1 MGISIQ
7 YCSCLRNPKDEKIS
21 EFQPQLNDN
30 NPENKKKNKNILEFY
45 PISTTVNS
53 VNTEEKEKEKFFE
66 SKQFSFKASYSN
78 DTLSKQDIIKIQAVF
93 RGYIYRKKFKNKIKQ
108 NLIQDSEKF
117 IKEKEKEFIPENLL
131 KTDLILK
138 KEFNEEFLSKLDLKE
153 NNKSIKFKTK
163 CLIKKTN
170 LKDEYSL
177 YRGEIDL
184 KGYYNGYG
192 ELYIKTGKKYEGKFT
207 NNKLNGYGRLIDL
220 FGIKCY
226 EGIFKDD
233 KLMDSKGKIISF
245 KEDNNNIVYKGDIKN
260 MKKEGKGIEEKKN
273 EYTYMGSFK
282 NDLYEGNGKIIFDK
296 NEFYEGDFL
305 KGKITGNGYYKWKDK
320 TSYEGEFLD
329 GKMHGK
335 GIYKWPDGSEFEGN
349 YSNNLKEGYGE
360 YRWTN
365 GKIYQGMYKN
375 GVKHGKGVYIKK
387 NGQKK
392 EVMYNKGEL
401 VKNYVKEYENN
412 DNDILSIYSYKENN
426 NFSSGE

>member
-138 KEFNEEFLSKLDLKE
+138 KEFNEEFLSKLNIKE

-163 CLIKKTN
+163 
-170 LKDEYSL
+170 
-177 YRGEIDL
+177 
-184 KGYYNGYG
+184 
-192 ELYIKTGKKYEGKFT
+192 
-207 NNKLNGYGRLIDL
+207 
-220 FGIKCY
+220 
-226 EGIFKDD
+226 
-233 KLMDSKGKIISF
+233 
-245 KEDNNNIVYKGDIKN
+245 
-260 MKKEGKGIEEKKN
+260 
-273 EYTYMGSFK
+273 
-282 NDLYEGNGKIIFDK
+282 
-296 NEFYEGDFL
+296 
-305 KGKITGNGYYKWKDK
+305 
-320 TSYEGEFLD
+320 
-329 GKMHGK
+329 
-335 GIYKWPDGSEFEGN
+335 
-349 YSNNLKEGYGE
+349 
-360 YRWTN
+360 
-365 GKIYQGMYKN
+365 
-375 GVKHGKGVYIKK
+375 
-387 NGQKK
+387 
-392 EVMYNKGEL
+392 
-401 VKNYVKEYENN
+401 
-412 DNDILSIYSYKENN
+412 
-426 NFSSGE
+426 